1 MSDVLTKLIVTKRGL
16 KAGLKSIQKQINRE
30 LLNRGLEAAKKDND
44 LLAYLQTDRRVSDE

>member
-30 LLNRGLEAAKKDND
+30 LLNRGLEAAKKDSD
-44 LLAYLQTDRRVSDE
+44 LLSYLQTDRRISDE